1 MKRRIGVRVFILAFG
16 FLLFN
21 SKASAQ
27 NSAVDPVQDL
37 RSAFQRENS
46 FLASQKENLR
56 RQRTEAETRHQAQA
70 KSLLAEIANLEKK
83 VIRLTSENES
93 SFARMQEIN
102 QEKKLQVTRDHSL
115 ALTLKKALKR
125 LDENERALRFEAPVK
140 LEPEMPEVLS
150 FAAFA
155 PVQAK
160 ALDLLARSSQKEDL
174 QLGFRNEKGEMTEG
188 LVRRFGRIAAHVLSG
203 SGRQILGP
211 DGKGQ
216 LQVLDE
222 VQAGQ
227 TLVPAYVF
235 ESLTQAAQ
243 VRKPVTWLERAADF
257 VPALFLLLMFAL
269 VAGLFAVFVR
279 E

>member
-1 MKRRIGVRVFILAFG
+1 MTKRFEVRVLILAFG
-16 FLLFN
+16 FLLF
-21 SKASAQ
+21 SSEAFAQ
-27 NSAVDPVQDL
+27 NSPVDPVQDL

-70 KSLLAEIANLEKK
+70 KSLQAEILNLEKK
-83 VIRLTSENES
+83 MIRLTSENES
-93 SFARMQEIN
+93 FFARIQEVN
-102 QEKKLQVTRDHSL
+102 QEKKLQMTRDHSL

-125 LDENERALRFEAPVK
+125 LDENERALRFEAPTK

-160 ALDLLARSSQKEDL
+160 ALDLLERSSQKEDL

-235 ESLTQAAQ
+235 ESLNQAAQ